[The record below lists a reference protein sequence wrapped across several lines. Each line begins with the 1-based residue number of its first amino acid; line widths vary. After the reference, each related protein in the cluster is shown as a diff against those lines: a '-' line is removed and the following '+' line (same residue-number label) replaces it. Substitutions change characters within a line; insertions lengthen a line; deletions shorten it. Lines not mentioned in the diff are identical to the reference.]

1 MLAHDCSTYADVMN
15 RSSHPT
21 NGSKTRGHKDGKL
34 NTAKQTH
41 QIFLNAAIRPVELIR
56 KPHMA
61 EPNRP
66 VGASEMMGDHT
77 TKAAH
82 HQRETLRR
90 AQESDKIDTVEDLSD
105 YSPPPSPPR
114 PIHQGGG
121 QYAPGQLRNRLLVF
135 KALVS
140 FDSQS
145 ARRRFFL
152 RLK

>member
-1 MLAHDCSTYADVMN
+1 MN
-15 RSSHPT
+15 RSSHRNNAT
-21 NGSKTRGHKDGKL
+21 ETRGHKDGKS
-34 NTAKQTH
+34 NTAKKNH
-41 QIFLNAAIRPVELIR
+41 QIFLDTAILPVELI
-56 KPHMA
+56 KQPHKA
-61 EPNRP
+61 GPNRP

-77 TKAAH
+77 KKAAH

-90 AQESDKIDTVEDLSD
+90 AQEPDKMETVEDLSD

-145 ARRRFFL
+145 TRKRFLL